1 LIQQLQ
7 VREPIDVDFGLEDDH
22 HAIAAELHSFDF
34 IFEHQL
40 SDAAILMIVPDHDL
54 RGDRERERHRER
66 QRDRERET
74 ERKSDRDR
82 QTERCR
88 HGEGRRREGR
98 GKDLGGRI
106 SWIPSSTNKS

>member
-66 QRDRERET
+66 EGNKDTETERDREKEWQ
-74 ERKSDRDR
+74 R
-82 QTERCR
+82 QTDREMQTRWGKEER
-88 HGEGRRREGR
+88 GKREGP
-98 GKDLGGRI
+98 
-106 SWIPSSTNKS
+106 WW